1 MWRVIEARLGVLV
14 SGGGTNL
21 QAILDAARDPG
32 YPARVVVVISDRDG
46 VQALERAVAAGVD
59 AAIVRLEDFPD
70 RESFTRAVMDELEK
84 RQVDIVATAGYMKV
98 LAPSMFERY
107 AGRILN
113 THPSLLPSFPGYAR
127 KVLRETLASGVKVS
141 GATIHFLDE
150 GTDTGPIVFQECV
163 RVEEGD
169 TPETLH
175 ARIQDVEHRL
185 LPEAIRLLAEERLS
199 VEGRRVRIH
208 SPR

>member
-32 YPARVVVVISDRDG
+32 YPARVVAVISDRDG
-46 VQALERAVAAGVD
+46 VQALERAVAAGAD
-59 AAIVRLEDFPD
+59 AATVRLEDFPD

-84 RQVDIVATAGYMKV
+84 RQVGIVATAGYMK
-98 LAPSMFERY
+98 LLSPSMFERY

-163 RVEEGD
+163 RVEYGD
-169 TPETLH
+169 TAESLH

>member
-46 VQALERAVAAGVD
+46 VRALERADAAGVD

-70 RESFTRAVMDELEK
+70 RASFTRAVMDELEK